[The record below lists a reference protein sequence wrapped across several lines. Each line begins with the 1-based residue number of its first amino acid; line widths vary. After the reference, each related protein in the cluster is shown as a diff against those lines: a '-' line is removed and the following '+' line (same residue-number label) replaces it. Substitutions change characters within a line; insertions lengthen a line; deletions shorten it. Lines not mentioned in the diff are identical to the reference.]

1 MSSLLRKMRR
11 AFGQDDDFSI
21 KTGDPI
27 PCRSLL
33 VRTFSTCAEQLPAG
47 AEQWDVSGFLCEGE
61 PFSRDTVKCWLNCGN
76 CMVYGQGELDTE
88 DQAQL
93 STAKGLQRVLAFAHA
108 VDSPEGLLNAA
119 CSKLQEL
126 MIEVQLPE
134 RTLQLRVCPAHDCS
148 YKARWLNDEYQLI
161 AHTLARRQ
169 VIGCVSTIDQ
179 LEGIRQQIAVQTAAL
194 LQLAHALHLQPL
206 LDAMQ
211 GYIFLST
218 RAQGSFL
225 DGVLGQVFTDA
236 VLQAALGSSTVS
248 KETYISSVLTRPLSL
263 VNTRLSS
270 EGLLK
275 PIGGFK
281 VDPSTGKMTGDAQ
294 LLRDFL
300 GAKAGQAVTV
310 GLDLFAEDGLALGL
324 KLSGESNTLTWLPAR
339 LLLGNSISDEELT
352 LSV

>member
-1 MSSLLRKMRR
+1 
-11 AFGQDDDFSI
+11 
-21 KTGDPI
+21 
-27 PCRSLL
+27 
-33 VRTFSTCAEQLPAG
+33 
-47 AEQWDVSGFLCEGE
+47 
-61 PFSRDTVKCWLNCGN
+61 
-76 CMVYGQGELDTE
+76 
-88 DQAQL
+88 
-93 STAKGLQRVLAFAHA
+93 
-108 VDSPEGLLNAA
+108 
-119 CSKLQEL
+119 
-126 MIEVQLPE
+126 
-134 RTLQLRVCPAHDCS
+134 
-148 YKARWLNDEYQLI
+148 
-161 AHTLARRQ
+161 
-169 VIGCVSTIDQ
+169 
-179 LEGIRQQIAVQTAAL
+179 LEGICQQIAVQTAAL

-211 GYIFLST
+211 GFIFLST

-281 VDPSTGKMTGDAQ
+281 VDPGTGKMTGDAQ

-324 KLSGESNTLTWLPAR
+324 QLSDESNALTWLPAR
-339 LLLGNSISDEELT
+339 LLLGNNISDKELT